1 MILKNV
7 YFWHTKVVGTHPG
20 LCIYLK
26 YKNFLT
32 VSLHYYVVQLH
43 ALSLFSPLDFP
54 IKLKP
59 ICSPWITVER
69 LVYDLYTNFILGPR
83 GDTYNKN
90 KIQLLNVFIQKTQLC
105 QLKFV
110 SQRKKHLK
118 VIYWLKTVWWEV
130 QSLKKNFPLRLSCF
144 LNNCLSQLYNTEDST
159 SMLQICILIQNML
172 CAVWV
177 YYQH

>member
-26 YKNFLT
+26 YKDFLT
-32 VSLHYYVVQLH
+32 VPLHYYVVQLH

-59 ICSPWITVER
+59 ICSPWITVEE
-69 LVYDLYTNFILGPR
+69 LVYDLYINFILGPS

-90 KIQLLNVFIQKTQLC
+90 KIQLLNVFIQDTIMPAK
-105 QLKFV
+105 
-110 SQRKKHLK
+110 
-118 VIYWLKTVWWEV
+118 I
-130 QSLKKNFPLRLSCF
+130 
-144 LNNCLSQLYNTEDST
+144 CLSKKKTFKGHLLTENCMMGST
-159 SMLQICILIQNML
+159 ILKEKFSS
-172 CAVWV
+172 
-177 YYQH
+177 